1 MKRVNL
7 RLDVTEDERDLIRKA
22 AALGGFRSMAEFCRM
37 VVLQEAE
44 TIERTRTVDK
54 LLDLKRNDSQKDSH
68 APKATKKK
76 R

>member
-22 AALGGFRSMAEFCRM
+22 AALGGFRSMADFCRS
-37 VVLQEAE
+37 VVMSESHYIVHQ
-44 TIERTRTVDK
+44 VP
-54 LLDLKRNDSQKDSH
+54 KRNDSQNDSQSGS
-68 APKATKKK
+68 ASKKQ

>member
-22 AALGGFRSMAEFCRM
+22 AALGGFRSMAEFCRSVVMGETQYIVNM
-37 VVLQEAE
+37 VP
-44 TIERTRTVDK
+44 
-54 LLDLKRNDSQKDSH
+54 KRNDSQKDSPPQSS
-68 APKATKKK
+68 PKRK